1 MGSFEWALK
10 KKRQFLR
17 LTGPTMHE
25 RSKANTSVGKENTE
39 VAGRRFRGPDED
51 MRVTTALIP
60 PLTHSAPEQRLLCYH
75 G

>member
-1 MGSFEWALK
+1 MGSFEWALKK

-25 RSKANTSVGKENTE
+25 RSKAKTSVGKENT
-39 VAGRRFRGPDED
+39 AGTGRQLRGPDED
-51 MRVTTALIP
+51 MRVTLIP
-60 PLTHSAPEQRLLCYH
+60 PLTHSAPEPHSLHYH